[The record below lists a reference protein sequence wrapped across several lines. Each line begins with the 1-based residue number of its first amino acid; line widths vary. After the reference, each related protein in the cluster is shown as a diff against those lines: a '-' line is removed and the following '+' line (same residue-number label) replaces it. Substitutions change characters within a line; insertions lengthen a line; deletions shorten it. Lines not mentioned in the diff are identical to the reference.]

1 MKVLDELYARHPDAR
16 DIKMAIETGT
26 LHGETTRELAEVFS
40 AVHTIELADELCRA
54 AVADFAR
61 ENGYGCITCHYGDS
75 ALVLPELLK
84 GKEFQTPIVF
94 YLDAHW
100 FNRKGVANDAPFPLI
115 REIEEIATRSYADVV
130 IVDDCQHL
138 GVGWIETE
146 TAAGK
151 CMDTLW
157 RSASPGWI
165 TSTLG
170 RVRDVFTAGGRTQHM
185 VFVQEA
191 AAGASVP
198 NSGELCDG
206 K

>member
-16 DIKMAIETGT
+16 DIKLAIETGT
-26 LHGETTRELAEVFS
+26 LHGETTRELAESFS
-40 AVHTIELADELCRA
+40 AVHTIELADELYRA
-54 AVADFAR
+54 AVADFTR
-61 ENGYGCITCHYGDS
+61 ENGYGCITCHHGDS

-100 FNRKGVANDAPFPLI
+100 FNREGVANESPFPLI

-138 GVGWIETE
+138 GVGWTETE
-146 TAAGK
+146 TEMGE
-151 CMDTLW
+151 CMDYAW
-157 RSASPGWI
+157 RSASPDVI
-165 TSTLG
+165 TKMLG

-185 VFVQEA
+185 VFIQEA
-191 AAGASVP
+191 AS
-198 NSGELCDG
+198 
-206 K
+206 